1 MEKDQP
7 YYPLRFGAPW
17 EVGVSRLN
25 SVFAF
30 DALLSPVSPTTEDVS
45 FVKNRPV
52 LAAPHM

>member
-30 DALLSPVSPTTEDVS
+30 DGLLFPVSPTTEDVS